1 VSVLSA
7 KVLYAIASVILVSLV
22 SLIGIITISVSEERL
37 RSALFVLVSLAA
49 GAMFG
54 DTFIHLLPESFQK
67 SGETLVP
74 SICVLAGILAF
85 FVLEKFLL
93 WRHQHTVA
101 ASNRIDP
108 LGYLNLVADGVHNL
122 IDGMMIG
129 ASYLVSL
136 PIGIATTLAVV
147 FHEIPQEIGD
157 FGILLHAGFTKRR
170 ALFFNFLSATLAL
183 LGTAVALLVGS
194 SLESFSAVM
203 LPFTAGGFIYIAG
216 SDLLPELQKEL
227 KAAKSL
233 VQLAAMIAGI
243 GLMLILR
250 ALG

>member
-1 VSVLSA
+1 VF
-7 KVLYAIASVILVSLV
+7 YAIASVTLVSLV
-22 SLIGIITISVSEERL
+22 SLVGIVTISVNEERL
-37 RSALFVLVSLAA
+37 KATLFALVSLAA

-54 DTFIHLLPESFQK
+54 DTFIHLLPESFKK
-67 SGETLVP
+67 SSETLGP
-74 SICVLAGILAF
+74 SMCVLAGILAF

-101 ASNRIDP
+101 SGRDIHP
-108 LGYLNLVADGVHNL
+108 LGYLNLIADGVHNL
-122 IDGMMIG
+122 MDGMMIG

-136 PIGIATTLAVV
+136 PIGIATTMAVV

-157 FGILLHAGFTKRR
+157 FGILLHAGFTRRR
-170 ALFFNFLSATLAL
+170 ALLLNYLSAMLAMF
-183 LGTAVALLVGS
+183 GTAVALLVGS
-194 SLESFSAVM
+194 SLEGFSSVM

-227 KAAKSL
+227 APAKST
-233 VQLAAMIAGI
+233 VQLLAMAGGI

-250 ALG
+250 MAG

>member
-1 VSVLSA
+1 MISTNAV
-7 KVLYAIASVILVSLV
+7 YAIASVILVSLV
-22 SLIGIITISVSEERL
+22 SLIGIVTISISEERL
-37 RSALFVLVSLAA
+37 RSVLFVLVSLAA

-67 SGETLVP
+67 PGETFVP
-74 SICVLAGILAF
+74 SMSVLSGILAF

-93 WRHQHTVA
+93 WRHQHTLE
-101 ASNRIDP
+101 SGNLIHP
-108 LGYLNLVADGVHNL
+108 LGYLNLIADGVHNL

-136 PIGIATTLAVV
+136 PIGLATTLAVV

-183 LGTAVALLVGS
+183 LGTALALVIGS
-194 SLESFSAVM
+194 TVESFSSVM

-227 KAAKSL
+227 APAKSL
-233 VQLAAMIAGI
+233 LQFVAMAAGI

-250 ALG
+250 MLG